1 MVGAPVGSGP
11 MGSQTTGARPM
22 GPGMV
27 ESPMPGEQAG
37 QMPRPPV
44 AELAETAEL
53 RVGPMV
59 RQRRDMF
66 DALIALG
73 AGVGLPAA
81 LRRITEVARDVTGA
95 RYGVFAATA
104 ASRGSVPAVLR
115 AGVAEQPP
123 EPMLADMLRD
133 PAGMLGVG
141 SLLRIDDLRAHPRR
155 TELPVDL
162 PAGIAMLAT
171 PILAEGELYG
181 GLMMFGHPGQP
192 FTVEHE
198 DALITVSAATGVVI
212 ATAAL
217 RADAERRQ
225 RWLDASADVVT
236 HLLAAESSESVLELV
251 AQRAREVA
259 DADAAAILE
268 PGAADVMTVAAAV
281 GAPAAA
287 MAARADEA
295 AGGHVAEVLRTGL
308 PRLLDMP
315 MPATQEHWGG
325 SASWSSWSPE
335 PGPAAGY
342 GWTVESMPA
351 GEAAAEPGPYGAAG
365 GPCMLVPFSA
375 ENRPLGVLVVAR
387 MPGRPAFGDADLAM
401 ASMFAGHAALAV
413 ELAHAHRDRE
423 WLAVLEDRD
432 RIARDLHD
440 VVIQRLFVAG
450 LRLQSTTRSIQDAA
464 VVTAIEGTVDELDHT
479 VTEIR
484 RSIFSL
490 SSPLTGRDG
499 LRTRLL
505 GLCATAA
512 GMLGGAEPQVRL
524 DGPLDMVVPAPV
536 ADHVTAV
543 LREALANVTRHA
555 QASEISVQAHT
566 DGVTVWLE
574 VTDNGVGMTPGTQP
588 RSGLADM
595 AARAEN
601 LGGSMRISSG
611 PAGTSVHWEV
621 PLHLEEAG

>member
-1 MVGAPVGSGP
+1 MVGG
-11 MGSQTTGARPM
+11 M
-22 GPGMV
+22 GPAMDMGPQLAAPTGM
-27 ESPMPGEQAG
+27 AG
-37 QMPRPPV
+37 QATRPQV
-44 AELAETAEL
+44 AEMAEL
-53 RVGPMV
+53 QPGPMV

-115 AGVAEQPP
+115 SGVAEMPP
-123 EPMLADMLRD
+123 DPVLADMLRD
-133 PAGMLGVG
+133 PAGMFGVG
-141 SLLRIDDLRAHPRR
+141 SLIRLDDLRAHPRR

-162 PAGIAMLAT
+162 PGGIAMLAT

-181 GLMMFGHPGQP
+181 GMMMFGHPGQP

-212 ATAAL
+212 STAAL
-217 RADAERRQ
+217 RADADRRQ

-268 PGAADVMTVAAAV
+268 PGAADTMTVATAV

-295 AGGHVAEVLRTGL
+295 AGGHVAEVLMTGM
-308 PRLLDMP
+308 PRLLDEP
-315 MPATQEHWGG
+315 TAGRPVTSPAAGWSG
-325 SASWSSWSPE
+325 SSSWSPWSSG
-335 PGPAAGY
+335 PGTDSAY
-342 GWTVESMPA
+342 GWTVESMPSR
-351 GEAAAEPGPYGAAG
+351 EAAAAPMSPYGAAG

-450 LRLQSTTRSIQDAA
+450 LGLQATTRSIQDPA
-464 VVTAIEGTVDELDHT
+464 VVRAIESTVDDLDQT

-499 LRTRLL
+499 LRTRML
-505 GLCATAA
+505 GLCTTAA

-524 DGPLDMVVPAPV
+524 DGPLDMVVPEPV
-536 ADHVTAV
+536 ADHLTAV

-555 QASEISVQAHT
+555 QATEISVQAHT

-574 VTDNGVGMTPGTQP
+574 ITDNGVGMTPGTQP
-588 RSGLADM
+588 RSGLANM
-595 AARAEN
+595 AARAEK
-601 LGGSMRISSG
+601 LGGSMKISSG
-611 PAGTSVHWEV
+611 PAGTSLHWEV
-621 PLHLEEAG
+621 PLHLEELA